1 MIAASLFKRMVVAVV
16 GVLAVLVVALAGLG
30 AANLVGLSPFGSSQT
45 DRSHPALLKS
55 INDISQ
61 YHAAEA
67 NFELV
72 VDDGDEEGVEWL
84 PDVISGRR
92 TLFVAAGTVNAYVD
106 LSDLADGDLK
116 LSADGTSVT
125 VTLPEAQL
133 DEPNLDHERSYVFSQ
148 DRGVLDRITD
158 AIEPA
163 QQSQFYQL
171 AETKLTAAAEESEL
185 RQRASE
191 NTKAMLTGMFGSLG
205 ISATFVDVSQ

>member
-1 MIAASLFKRMVVAVV
+1 MFKRMVVAVV